1 MLLPEAHK
9 VFGKGLDRS
18 LKATSLLCRPKAI
31 LYKATNM
38 SDESEYEFFKL
49 RKQAKTYISK
59 VFAFDKKNP
68 ERIRQVRMVIEGN
81 DQVLLGEIESAM
93 CLRLTGNV
101 RKTQV
106 SALITQDD
114 KKIKRL
120 TLQTFKTRAGDW
132 IEAVEKDESTFRD
145 DEFTRL
151 LAFLSQI
158 EFIDLS
164 NEENFQI
171 EDISSKARPKAIIDA
186 SDRRIVDYINS
197 MTEGQRK
204 GLLHALQ
211 GSLAAEDIN
220 ILLGRKQGLEEYEEH
235 MHLRDW
241 NEGQWQSFFELEQW
255 VFGYGLDYRVMRQ
268 FDREMTVGS
277 GGTDNQNKP
286 LIDFLMS
293 FTDYTVLV
301 EIKTPDTPIFTTGRR
316 GRAGTWE
323 FSREFMSAV
332 SQIIEQKAEW
342 LSFAHTGEHYNKSGT
357 EALTA
362 RTRNAKSILVI
373 GSRGEFLRSENPR
386 EANVMR
392 DTFELFRRENRS
404 IDIVTF
410 DELLERARFI
420 TRSQ

>member
-1 MLLPEAHK
+1 
-9 VFGKGLDRS
+9 
-18 LKATSLLCRPKAI
+18 
-31 LYKATNM
+31 
-38 SDESEYEFFKL
+38 
-49 RKQAKTYISK
+49 
-59 VFAFDKKNP
+59 
-68 ERIRQVRMVIEGN
+68 
-81 DQVLLGEIESAM
+81 M
-93 CLRLTGNV
+93 CLRLTGNS

-114 KKIKRL
+114 RKVKRL
-120 TLQTFKTRAGDW
+120 SFQSFKSRTGDW
-132 IEAVEKDESTFRD
+132 IQSTEKDEFTFRA

-151 LAFLSQI
+151 LSFLSQI
-158 EFIDLS
+158 KFVDLS

-171 EDISSKARPKAIIDA
+171 EDISTKAGPKTIIDA
-186 SDRRIVDYINS
+186 SDRGIIERIKS
-197 MTEGQRK
+197 MTDEQK
-204 GLLHALQ
+204 NVLLS
-211 GSLAAEDIN
+211 SLHQSLTDEEIN
-220 ILLGRKQGLEEYEEH
+220 IVLGRRQGLNEYEEH

-241 NEGQWQSFFELEQW
+241 SETQWQEFFEREQW

-268 FDREMTVGS
+268 FGREMTIGS

-286 LIDFLMS
+286 VIDFLMS

-301 EIKTPDTPIFTTGRR
+301 EIKKPDTPIFKASRG

-323 FSREFMSAV
+323 FSPEFISAV

-342 LSFAHTGEHYNKSGT
+342 LSFAQTGEHYDKAGI

-373 GSRGEFLRSENPR
+373 GSRDEFSHSENSR
-386 EANVMR
+386 GANVKR
-392 DTFELFRRENRS
+392 DTFELFRRENRT

-420 TRSQ
+420 TRSK

>member
-1 MLLPEAHK
+1 MNDK
-9 VFGKGLDRS
+9 
-18 LKATSLLCRPKAI
+18 
-31 LYKATNM
+31 N
-38 SDESEYEFFKL
+38 EYDYFKL

-59 VFAFDKKNP
+59 VFTFNERNP
-68 ERIRQVRMVIEGN
+68 ERVRQVRMVIEGS
-81 DQVLLGEIESAM
+81 DQVRLGEIEGAM
-93 CLRLTGNV
+93 CLRLTGNS

-132 IEAVEKDESTFRD
+132 IEAVEKDEFTFRAG
-145 DEFTRL
+145 EFTRL
-151 LAFLSQI
+151 LVFLSQI

-171 EDISSKARPKAIIDA
+171 EDISTKAGPKAIIDA
-186 SDRRIVDYINS
+186 ADRKIIDRIKD
-197 MTEGQRK
+197 MTEEQRN
-204 GLLHALQ
+204 GLMRALQ
-211 GSLAAEDIN
+211 QSLTYEEIN
-220 ILLGRKQGLEEYEEH
+220 ILLGRRQGLEEYKEH
-235 MHLRDW
+235 MRLGDW
-241 NEGQWQSFFELEQW
+241 SEVKWQDFFEREQW

-268 FDREMTVGS
+268 FGREMTVGS
-277 GGTDNQNKP
+277 GGSDNQNKP
-286 LIDFLMS
+286 VIDFLMN

-301 EIKTPDTPIFTTGRR
+301 EIKRPDTPIFKASRG

-323 FSREFMSAV
+323 FSQEFVSAV

-342 LSFAHTGEHYNKSGT
+342 LSFAQTNEHYNKLGT
-357 EALTA
+357 EVLTA

-373 GSRGEFLRSENPR
+373 GSRDEFSRPQNR
-386 EANVMR
+386 RDADIMR
-392 DTFELFRRENRS
+392 DTFELFRCENRS

-410 DELLERARFI
+410 DELFERAQFI